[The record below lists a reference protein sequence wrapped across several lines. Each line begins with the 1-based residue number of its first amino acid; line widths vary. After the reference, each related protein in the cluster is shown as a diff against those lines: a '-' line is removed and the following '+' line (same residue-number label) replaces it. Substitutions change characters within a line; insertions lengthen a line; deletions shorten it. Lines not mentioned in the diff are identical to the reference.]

1 MNQKAFESLRRAGM
15 TEEQAIMVA
24 PHTDMTDVRV
34 ALAQLE
40 ATWIKCLAVWVAGP
54 VLLLLVGLIV
64 SISLRA

>member
-1 MNQKAFESLRRAGM
+1 MNCPQPPAGPG
-15 TEEQAIMVA
+15 A

-40 ATWIKCLAVWVAGP
+40 ATWIKCLAVWVTGP
-54 VLLLLVGLIV
+54 VLLLGLIV

>member
-1 MNQKAFESLRRAGM
+1 MNCPQQPAGPG
-15 TEEQAIMVA
+15 AR
-24 PHTDMTDVRV
+24 HTDMTDVRV

-40 ATWIKCLAVWVAGP
+40 ATWIKCLAVWVAVP